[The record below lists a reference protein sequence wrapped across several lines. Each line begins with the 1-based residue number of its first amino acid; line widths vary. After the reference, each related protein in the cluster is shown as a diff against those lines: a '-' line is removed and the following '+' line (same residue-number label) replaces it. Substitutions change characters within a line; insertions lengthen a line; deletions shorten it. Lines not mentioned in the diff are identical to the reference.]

1 MKTYKLILSAILFS
15 GCSDYLDVN
24 PTDRFTEATFWK
36 TEEHAN
42 AGLTAAYSAL
52 LTVYGSNIPATF
64 DAITPN
70 FYSYDNQSGAGNIA
84 RGIQDAANT
93 GMINTRWGAAYQ
105 GIGRANSV
113 ISRVPDIAMDEAR
126 KKLVIA
132 EAQFLRAF
140 FYFSLWS
147 VYGGV
152 PLITD
157 PPVKEQGEL
166 PRNSADEIETQML
179 ADLDAAAAVLPA
191 TIAAANKGHVGK
203 ATALA
208 LKARILLYGSKWAA
222 AAEAS
227 KAVMD
232 LKSNA
237 LFADYRGLFMQENE
251 GNTEVIL
258 DVQYKQPEFT
268 HSNDIQFDQFNSF
281 APTQNLLDDYD
292 LVDGKSI
299 KDSPLYDPAKPFEN
313 RDPRL
318 KNTVIYIGSQ
328 FKGKTVIA
336 TTYPQTGY
344 GLKKGTTYRDTE
356 PSPAGKVDNISDLN
370 VILIRYAEVLL
381 TYAEAQNEAVGPDA
395 SVYVAVNQV
404 RKRAGMPDFPAGLSQ
419 AAMRERL
426 RHERRI
432 EFVGEGFYYFDIK
445 RWKTGNVDLNIDVT
459 NYLGKIVDNRSF
471 NPERDYLWPVP
482 TTALQTNPNL
492 TQNPNYNR

>member
-1 MKTYKLILSAILFS
+1 MKIAKLILAGILLS
-15 GCSDYLDVN
+15 GCSDFLEVS

-42 AGLTAAYSAL
+42 AGLTATYSAL
-52 LTVYGSNIPATF
+52 MPVYGGNVTATF

-70 FYSYDNQSGAGNIA
+70 FYSYDNQAGAGNIA
-84 RGIQDAANT
+84 RGIHDAANT
-93 GMINTRWGAAYQ
+93 GLINNRWGAAYQ

-113 ISRVPDIAMDEAR
+113 INRVPDIAMDETR

-140 FYFSLWS
+140 YYFSLWS

-152 PLITD
+152 PLITE

-166 PRNSADEIETQML
+166 PRNTAEEIETQML
-179 ADLDAAAAVLPA
+179 ADLDAAAAVLPT
-191 TIAAANKGHVGK
+191 TIAAANKGRVSK

-208 LKARILLYGSKWAA
+208 LKARVLLYGSKWAA

-237 LFADYRGLFMQENE
+237 LFADYRGLFMLENE
-251 GNTEVIL
+251 GNTEVLL
-258 DVQYKQPEFT
+258 DVQYKQPEFV

-281 APTQNLLDDYD
+281 APTQNLLDDYE
-292 LVDGKSI
+292 LTDGKSI

-328 FKGKTVIA
+328 FKGKPVVA

-395 SVYVAVNQV
+395 SVYAAVNQI
-404 RKRAGMPDFPAGLSQ
+404 RKRAGMPDFPAGLTQ
-419 AAMRERL
+419 AAMRDRI

-432 EFVGEGFYYFDIK
+432 EFVGEGLYYFDVK
-445 RWKTGNVDLNIDVT
+445 RWKTADVVLNQAVT
-459 NYLGKIVDNRSF
+459 NYLGKVVDNRSF
-471 NPERDYLWPVP
+471 NPQRDYLWPVP

-492 TQNPNYNR
+492 NQNPNYNR

>member
-1 MKTYKLILSAILFS
+1 MKIYQLLLSALMLS
-15 GCSDYLDVN
+15 GCSDFLDLN
-24 PTDRFTEATFWK
+24 PTDRFTETTFWQ

-42 AGLTAAYSAL
+42 AGLTATYSAL
-52 LTVYGSNIPATF
+52 LNVYGSNIPATL

-84 RGIQDAANT
+84 RGIHDAANT
-93 GMINTRWGAAYQ
+93 GIINSRWGNAYQ

-113 ISRVPDIAMDEAR
+113 ITRVPGITMDDTR

-152 PLITD
+152 PLITE

-166 PRNSADEIETQML
+166 PRNTAEEIEKQML
-179 ADLDAAAAVLPA
+179 TDLDAAIPVLPA
-191 TIAAANKGHVGK
+191 SIAAANKGRAGK
-203 ATALA
+203 AAALA
-208 LKARILLYGSKWAA
+208 LKARILLYKGQWAA
-222 AAEAS
+222 AAETS
-227 KAVMD
+227 KALLD

-237 LFADYRGLFMQENE
+237 LFPDYRGIFMPENE
-251 GNTEVIL
+251 GNTEILL

-281 APTQNLLDDYD
+281 APTQNLVDEYEAL
-292 LVDGKSI
+292 DGKSI
-299 KDSPLYDPAKPFEN
+299 QESSLYDPAKPFES

-318 KNTVIYIGSQ
+318 KSTVITIGSQ
-328 FKGKTVIA
+328 FKGKPVVT

-344 GLKKGTTYRDTE
+344 GLKKGTTYRDNE
-356 PSPAGKVDNISDLN
+356 APPAGKVDNISDLN
-370 VILIRYAEVLL
+370 VVLIRYAEVLL

-395 SVYVAVNQV
+395 SVYAAVNQV

-432 EFVGEGFYYFDIK
+432 EFVGEGQFYFDLK
-445 RWKTGNVDLNIDVT
+445 RWKTADTDLNTDVT
-459 NYLGKIVDNRSF
+459 NYLGKVVDNRSF
-471 NPERDYLWPVP
+471 NPQRDYLWPIP
-482 TTALQTNPNL
+482 TTALQTNANL